1 MGADGSLMKRAA
13 KRDAV
18 EPEIVQALEAAGVR
32 VQPLS
37 DPGVPDLLAWTPRAG
52 FRLLEVKSSYGTLTQ
67 AQKRFAK
74 MPYTVVRSPDE
85 ALALFTS

>member
-1 MGADGSLMKRAA
+1 MIRAA

-18 EPEIVQALEAAGVR
+18 EPEIIQALEAAGVR

-37 DPGVPDLLAWTPRAG
+37 APGVPDLLTWTPRTG
-52 FRLLEVKSSYGTLTQ
+52 FRLLEVKSRYGTLTK

-74 MPYTVVRSPDE
+74 MPYTVVRTAEE
-85 ALALFTS
+85 ALTLFA